1 MRRAAVGRRLSVK
14 GESNHQI
21 RSQASLIR
29 AQREGSFHHAV
40 AFYDNDDALAEQVAK
55 FLDMSRP
62 GTAIV
67 VATRAHRATF
77 ERHLTTRVPRYISLD
92 AETLL
97 PDLLVDNFPDEGRLR
112 AAVGGLLETAGE
124 GPIRIFGEMVAL
136 LWERGDVAAALKLEK
151 LWNGLAE
158 DYRFSLFCAYPAS
171 LFQGS
176 ASLESYLRM
185 CGTHSHLVPFKG

>member
-1 MRRAAVGRRLSVK
+1 M
-14 GESNHQI
+14 
-21 RSQASLIR
+21 IR

-40 AFYDNDDALAEQVAK
+40 AFYDNDEVLTEQVAK

-67 VATRAHRATF
+67 VATRAHRAAF
-77 ERHLTTRVPRYISLD
+77 ERHLTTRAPRYISLD

-97 PDLLVDNFPDEGRLR
+97 AEVMVDNFPDEGRLR
-112 AAVGGLLETAGE
+112 AAVGGLFETVGE
-124 GPIRIFGEMVAL
+124 GPISIFGEMVAL

-151 LWNGLAE
+151 LWNGLA
-158 DYRFSLFCAYPAS
+158 DDHRFSLFCAYPTS

-176 ASLESYLRM
+176 ASLEAYLRM
-185 CGTHSHLVPFKG
+185 CGMHSHLVPFKG